1 MGQLRFFD
9 ENDVFRTRNL
19 GNDAFVIG
27 RVDSSQLVIDDDL
40 VSREHSRVERDSD
53 GRYRIRDLGSRNKTF
68 VNGQQITETLLNDG
82 DMVRIGGHVLEFLDN
97 AAVGELKDLSF
108 LAADRTAPPE
118 TQWLKSKSAITLSLA
133 RFGQLGVLGAD
144 AGYPARAENVASA
157 ALSRLLLLTKADRG
171 FVALRG
177 DSKTELHPVA
187 HRGFLPASSRTKPKP
202 VSRTFV
208 YSAFVQSA
216 AGRYPQKAKSGDED
230 AGHATAGLVAPLLD
244 RDDVIGV
251 VYVDKPGT
259 GQMFRESAL
268 QEIAAAGAHIGALI
282 TDASK
287 RLLASETTVG
297 HAWLATLRRMQLA
310 STIPPT
316 SSKSFDVAVKLLAGR
331 ARCGDFCDVIHVS
344 DNRTFILMIDAGGQ
358 GVAGFVQ
365 AAAIRTAVRSAL
377 IIEGGTLDLAAIFT
391 SINRTILA
399 RRARELV
406 TCIVLDL
413 DPAGGQVRYVNAGGP
428 LPLLIPGPA
437 RLVTLDQPSLVLGVD
452 ADYNYRATSIDLP
465 AAFHLICHTDGLTEM
480 LNAAGEP
487 FGSQHL
493 HDLLLAREAFGT
505 AQDIVAWIVGE
516 TERHRSETNPDDDA
530 LICVVSHG

>member
-19 GNDAFVIG
+19 GGDAFVIG
-27 RVDSSQLVIDDDL
+27 RGDSSQLVIDDDL
-40 VSREHSRVERDSD
+40 VSREHSRVEQDSD
-53 GRYRIRDLGSRNKTF
+53 GRFRVRDLGSRNKTF

-82 DMVRIGGHVLEFLDN
+82 DMVRIGGHVFEFLDN
-97 AAVGELKDLSF
+97 GAVRELKDLSF

-118 TQWLKSKSAITLSLA
+118 TQWLKSRSAITLSLA

-144 AGYPARAENVASA
+144 AGYPARAEDVASA
-157 ALSRLLLLTKADRG
+157 ALSRLLLLMKADRG

-177 DSKTELHPVA
+177 ESKTELRPVA
-187 HRGFLPASSRTKPKP
+187 QRGFPATSRTKPKP

-216 AGRYPQKAKSGDED
+216 SGRYPQKAKSGDED
-230 AGHATAGLVAPLLD
+230 TGHATAGLVAPLLD
-244 RDDVIGV
+244 RDEVIGV
-251 VYVDKPGT
+251 VYVDKPGAGKT
-259 GQMFRESAL
+259 FPESAL
-268 QEIAAAGAHIGALI
+268 QEIAVAGAHIGALI
-282 TDASK
+282 VDASK

-297 HAWLATLRRMQLA
+297 HAWLTTLRRMQLA

-316 SSKSFDVAVKLLAGR
+316 SNKSFGIAVKLLAGR

-365 AAAIRTAVRSAL
+365 ATAIRTAVRSAL
-377 IIEGGTLDLAAIFT
+377 TIEGGTLDLAAILT
-391 SINRTILA
+391 SVNRSILA
-399 RRARELV
+399 RGARELV
-406 TCIVLDL
+406 TCTVLDL

-428 LPLLIPGPA
+428 SPLLIPGPT

-452 ADYNYRATSIDLP
+452 AHYNYRATSIDLP
-465 AAFHLICHTDGLTEM
+465 AAFRLICHTDGLTEM
-480 LNAAGEP
+480 LNVAGES
-487 FGSQHL
+487 FGSQRL
-493 HDLLLAREAFGT
+493 HDLLLERKAFGT
-505 AQDIVAWIVGE
+505 AQDIVASIVEE
-516 TERHRSETNPDDDA
+516 TERHRGETNPDDDA

>member
-9 ENDVFRTRNL
+9 ENNVFQTRNL

-27 RVDSSQLVIDDDL
+27 RVDSCQLMIVDDL
-40 VSREHSRVERDSD
+40 VSREHSRVEQDSD
-53 GRYRIRDLGSRNKTF
+53 GRFRIRDLGSRNKTF

-82 DMVRIGGHVLEFLDN
+82 DMVRIGGRVFEFLDN
-97 AAVGELKDLSF
+97 GAVGELQDLSF

-118 TQWLKSKSAITLSLA
+118 TQWLKSKSAVTLPLT
-133 RFGQLGVLGAD
+133 RIGQLGVLGAD
-144 AGYPARAENVASA
+144 AGYPARAEDVASA
-157 ALSRLLLLTKADRG
+157 SLSRLLLMMKADRG

-177 DSKTELHPVA
+177 ESKTELHPVA
-187 HRGFLPASSRTKPKP
+187 QRGFLAAARTKPRP

-216 AGRYPQKAKSGDED
+216 AGRYPQKAKSDDEH
-230 AGHATAGLVAPLLD
+230 AGHAAAGLVAPLLD

-259 GQMFRESAL
+259 GQIFPESAL

-282 TDASK
+282 TDTSK
-287 RLLASETTVG
+287 RLLASEATVG
-297 HAWLATLRRMQLA
+297 HAWLTTLRRMQLA

-316 SSKSFDVAVKLLAGR
+316 SSKSFDVAVKMIAGR
-331 ARCGDFCDVIHVS
+331 SRCGDFCDVMHVS
-344 DNRTFILMIDAGGQ
+344 DNRAFILMIDAGGQ
-358 GVAGFVQ
+358 GIAGFVQ

-377 IIEGGTLDLAAIFT
+377 TIEGGTLDLAAIFT
-391 SINRTILA
+391 SVNRSILA

-406 TCIVLDL
+406 TCTLLDL
-413 DPAGGQVRYVNAGGP
+413 DPAGGQLRYVNAGGP
-428 LPLLIPGPA
+428 SPLLIPGPA

-452 ADYNYRATSIDLP
+452 ADFNYRATSIDLP
-465 AAFHLICHTDGLTEM
+465 AAFRLICHTDGLTEM
-480 LNAAGEP
+480 ANAAGDP

-493 HDLLLAREAFGT
+493 HDLLLEREAFGP
-505 AQDIVAWIVGE
+505 AQDIVAWIVRE
-516 TERHRSETNPDDDA
+516 TERHRGETNPDDDA